1 MDDLRNI
8 LPTGKSNA
16 ISARELA
23 AKIGM
28 SDRVLRDIVTE
39 DRVKGIVI
47 CSSSAGYYLPANKD
61 EIRGFCN
68 FMEKEPSTHLLQFK
82 AHAGHW
88 EKLRGSRC
96 SFPNIWIRK
105 QKEASIR

>member
-8 LPTGKSNA
+8 LPTGMSNA

-23 AKIGM
+23 AKIGV

-47 CSSSAGYYLPANKD
+47 CSSSAGYYLPANKMKS
-61 EIRGFCN
+61 ESFVILWK
-68 FMEKEPSTHLLQFK
+68 KEQNIHLLQYR

-88 EKLRGSRC
+88 EKLRGSRHL
-96 SFPNIWIRK
+96 FPKNQVSK
-105 QKEASIR
+105 QKEANT

>member
-23 AKIGM
+23 AKIGV

-61 EIRGFCN
+61 EIREFCN
-68 FMEKEPSTHLLQFK
+68 FMEKGQNIHLLQYR
-82 AHAGHW
+82 AHAGRW
-88 EKLRGSRC
+88 EKLRGSRHL
-96 SFPNIWIRK
+96 FPKTQVSK
-105 QKEASIR
+105 QKEANT

>member
-23 AKIGM
+23 AKIGV

-61 EIRGFCN
+61 EIREFCN
-68 FMEKEPSTHLLQFK
+68 FMEKRAKHSFIAIQS
-82 AHAGHW
+82 AGHW
-88 EKLRGSRC
+88 EKLRGSRHL
-96 SFPNIWIRK
+96 FPKNQVSK
-105 QKEASIR
+105 QKEANT

>member
-8 LPTGKSNA
+8 LPTGKNNA

-23 AKIGM
+23 AKIGV

-47 CSSSAGYYLPANKD
+47 CSSVRKNLYA
-61 EIRGFCN
+61 
-68 FMEKEPSTHLLQFK
+68 EKACSWTVYHGQYHRRNERFFRFIECHL
-82 AHAGHW
+82 
-88 EKLRGSRC
+88 
-96 SFPNIWIRK
+96 
-105 QKEASIR
+105 

>member
-23 AKIGM
+23 AKIGV

-39 DRVKGIVI
+39 DRVYTITRFH
-47 CSSSAGYYLPANKD
+47 Y
-61 EIRGFCN
+61 R
-68 FMEKEPSTHLLQFK
+68 Q
-82 AHAGHW
+82 
-88 EKLRGSRC
+88 
-96 SFPNIWIRK
+96 
-105 QKEASIR
+105 

>member
-23 AKIGM
+23 AKIGV
-28 SDRVLRDIVTE
+28 SDWVLRDIVTE

-61 EIRGFCN
+61 EIREFYGKKGKTFIYCN
-68 FMEKEPSTHLLQFK
+68 TERTPGVGRS
-82 AHAGHW
+82 
-88 EKLRGSRC
+88 
-96 SFPNIWIRK
+96 
-105 QKEASIR
+105 